1 MSGAAASA
9 IKRKFIGLFHQG
21 QSPDQAQ
28 FPTPQQVAA
37 CDVPFLRQA
46 GLSERKAEYI
56 QGLAERFASGQLS
69 AAKLVYAPDDELM
82 ETLTAVRGLGRWSVE
97 VGVSLSLP
105 YKRAKV
111 SSQHILTH
119 TFSFCPE
126 YNRPPAIPL
135 SYHVFPNICFVVLQK
150 LRHTYVDM
158 YENGPIDVCLL

>member
-9 IKRKFIGLFHQG
+9 IKRKFIALFHRG

-28 FPTPQQVAA
+28 FPTPQEVAA

-97 VGVSLSLP
+97 VGVFFLL
-105 YKRAKV
+105 YKMAKV
-111 SSQHILTH
+111 FSQHRFTH
-119 TFSFCPE
+119 MFSFCPE
-126 YNRPPAIPL
+126 HERPSAVPF
-135 SYHVFPNICFVVLQK
+135 SYTFCSISASSSCKP
-150 LRHTYVDM
+150 
-158 YENGPIDVCLL
+158 